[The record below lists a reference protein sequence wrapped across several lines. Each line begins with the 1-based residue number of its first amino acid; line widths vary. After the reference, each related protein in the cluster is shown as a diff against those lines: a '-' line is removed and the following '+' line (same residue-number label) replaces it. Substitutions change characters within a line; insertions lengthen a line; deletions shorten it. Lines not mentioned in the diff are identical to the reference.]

1 MRDFV
6 TQIVVRRLMLVIPLL
21 FIVSLIVFGLILI
34 IPGDPASVILGDQAT
49 PQQIATVR
57 ERLGLNDPVPVRY
70 GRWLGRTL
78 RGDLGTSLFS
88 SYTVSRA
95 IRDRL
100 PVTLSLV
107 GIAFLLSVLVG
118 IPAGVVAGARPGSVV
133 DRVLTIST
141 SAGVAMPNFWLGL
154 VLSLLFGLKLGW
166 FPATGYVKLGDSV
179 TGWLS
184 HITLPA
190 LTLAAA
196 STAELVRQ
204 TRAGMIDVMEQDY
217 IRTARGKGLREF
229 SILTSHALR
238 NAMVPVITV
247 AGLTVSR
254 LFALSAIV
262 EQIFGLEGVGSLAIR
277 SVFNRDLPMIQGI
290 VLMATVVVLFT
301 NLIVD
306 LSYSLFNPSVRAT

>member
-1 MRDFV
+1 M
-6 TQIVVRRLMLVIPLL
+6 RRLTLLIPLL
-21 FIVSLIVFGLILI
+21 LIVSLIVFGLILI

-57 ERLGLNDPVPVRY
+57 ERLGLNDPIPVRY
-70 GRWLGRTL
+70 GRWLGKVL
-78 RGDLGTSLFS
+78 RGDLGDSLFS
-88 SYTVSRA
+88 SYSVSRA

-107 GIAFLLSVLVG
+107 GVAFTLSVVIG
-118 IPAGVVAGARPGSVV
+118 IPAGVIAGARPGSLV
-133 DRVLTIST
+133 DRLLTIST

-154 VLSLLFGLKLGW
+154 VLSLVFGLKLGW
-166 FPATGYVKLGDSV
+166 FPATGYVPITHSF

-184 HITLPA
+184 HVTLPA
-190 LTLAAA
+190 LTLTAA
-196 STAELVRQ
+196 SAAELVRQ
-204 TRAGMIDVMEQDY
+204 TRAGMIDAMEQDY
-217 IRTARGKGLREF
+217 IRTARGKGLREL
-229 SILTSHALR
+229 SVLTTHALR

-277 SVFNRDLPMIQGI
+277 SVFNRDLPMIQGV
-290 VLMATVVVLFT
+290 VLVATIVVLFT

-306 LSYSLFNPSVRAT
+306 LSYSFFNPSVRAT

>member
-1 MRDFV
+1 MG
-6 TQIVVRRLMLVIPLL
+6 QIIVRRLILLIPLL
-21 FIVSLIVFGLILI
+21 FIVSLIIFGLILI

-49 PQQIATVR
+49 PDQIATVR
-57 ERLGLNDPVPVRY
+57 ERLGLNDPVYVRY
-70 GRWLGRTL
+70 ARWLGDVL

-95 IRDRL
+95 ILDRL
-100 PVTLSLV
+100 PVTLSIV
-107 GIAFLLSVLVG
+107 GVALLLAIVTG
-118 IPAGVVAGARPGSVV
+118 IPIGIVSGARPGSLL
-133 DRVLTIST
+133 DRILTIGT

-154 VLSLLFGLKLGW
+154 VLGLIFGLKLGW
-166 FPATGYVKLGDSV
+166 FPATGYVAMNESF

-196 STAELVRQ
+196 SAAEMVRQ
-204 TRAGMIDVMEQDY
+204 TRAGMIEVMEQDY
-217 IRTARGKGLREF
+217 IRTARSKGLREY
-229 SILTSHALR
+229 SVLTGHALR

-277 SVFNRDLPMIQGI
+277 SVFNRDLPMIQGV

-301 NLIVD
+301 NLFVD
-306 LSYSLFNPSVRAT
+306 LSYTYFNPSVRAS

>member
-1 MRDFV
+1 MA
-6 TQIVVRRLMLVIPLL
+6 QIVVRRLTLLIPLL

-57 ERLGLNDPVPVRY
+57 ERLGLDDPVPVRY
-70 GRWLGRTL
+70 GRWLGDVL

-95 IRDRL
+95 ILDRL

-107 GIAFLLSVLVG
+107 GIALLLSVVIG
-118 IPAGVVAGARPGSVV
+118 IPAGVVAGARAGSLL
-133 DRVLTIST
+133 DRVLTIGT

-154 VLSLLFGLKLGW
+154 VLGLIFGLKLGW
-166 FPATGYVKLGDSV
+166 FPATGYVTLSDSF

-184 HITLPA
+184 HVTLPA

-229 SILTSHALR
+229 SVLTSHALK

-277 SVFNRDLPMIQGI
+277 SVFNRDLPMIQGV

-306 LSYSLFNPSVRAT
+306 LSYSYFNPSVRAS

>member
-1 MRDFV
+1 V
-6 TQIVVRRLMLVIPLL
+6 AQVIIRRLTLLIPLL
-21 FIVSLIVFGLILI
+21 FIVSLIVFGLLLI

-49 PQQIATVR
+49 PEQIATVR
-57 ERLGLNDPVPVRY
+57 ERLGLDDPIPVRY
-70 GRWLGRTL
+70 GRWLGDVL

-88 SYTVSRA
+88 SYAVTQA
-95 IRDRL
+95 ILDRL

-107 GIAFLLSVLVG
+107 GVALLLAIVIG
-118 IPAGVVAGARPGSVV
+118 IPAGVVAGARPGSLI
-133 DRVLTIST
+133 DRILTIGT

-154 VLSLLFGLKLGW
+154 ILSLVVGIKLGW
-166 FPATGYVKLGDSV
+166 LPATGFVRIGDSF

-196 STAELVRQ
+196 SAAELVRQ
-204 TRAGMIDVMEQDY
+204 TRAGMIEVLEQDY
-217 IRTARGKGLREF
+217 IRTARSKGLREL
-229 SILTSHALR
+229 SILTTHALK

-277 SVFNRDLPMIQGI
+277 SVFNRDLPMLQGI

-306 LSYSLFNPSVRAT
+306 ISYSFFNPSVRAT